1 MPSTS
6 KKQRNFMAAA
16 AHNPAFAK
24 KVGISQK
31 VAKEFNAADK
41 GKKFGTGGDVGYT
54 YGGNNQINKQ
64 RTRFGSKFGYKLNAP
79 DENLNKYIG
88 KKEGGKVATKKED
101 HAEKGEMK
109 KDLSQDKKMIKKAF
123 AMHDKQEHKGEHT
136 NLSKLAKGGST
147 ATKLDPRVS
156 RMLASRTAGAQDPTK
171 ARTAAPMFSKGGSM
185 SRITSKG
192 EHPVQKQSKRGAE
205 MVKMAKGG
213 LAGGHKSADGCA
225 TKGKTK
231 GKTVAMCGGGM
242 AKGKK

>member
-16 AHNPAFAK
+16 AHNPKFAK
-24 KVGISQK
+24 KVGIPVS

-88 KKEGGKVATKKED
+88 KKEGGSVATKGM

-109 KDLSQDKKMIKKAF
+109 KDLAQDKKMIKKAVT
-123 AMHDKQEHKGEHT
+123 MHDKQLHGGKKT
-136 NLSKLAKGGST
+136 DLAKLAKGGMPM
-147 ATKLDPRVS
+147 TKKVDPRVA
-156 RMLASRTAGAQDPTK
+156 RMLAARTAVAQDPTK
-171 ARTAAPMFSKGGSM
+171 ARAAAPMFARGGG
-185 SRITSKG
+185 I
-192 EHPVQKQSKRGAE
+192 E
-205 MVKMAKGG
+205 
-213 LAGGHKSADGCA
+213 

-231 GKTVAMCGGGM
+231 GTMVKMKNGGK
-242 AKGKK
+242 AC